1 MNYIDHVCT
10 SHEYVQNVDE
20 KYSLKAVNLVVTG
33 AEMWLGSQIVHEHM
47 STVGRLCLM
56 SVSLRCE

>member
-1 MNYIDHVCT
+1 MCT

-20 KYSLKAVNLVVTG
+20 KYFAVTG
-33 AEMWLGSQIVHEHM
+33 AEMWLGQIVHEHM
-47 STVGRLCLM
+47 SIVGRLCLM